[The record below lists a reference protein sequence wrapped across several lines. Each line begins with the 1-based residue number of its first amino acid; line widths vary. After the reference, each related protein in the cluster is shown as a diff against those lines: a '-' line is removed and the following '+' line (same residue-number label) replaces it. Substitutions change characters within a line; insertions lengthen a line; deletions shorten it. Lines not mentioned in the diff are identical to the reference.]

1 MTQLTS
7 SVSLRRA
14 DRENIWADVGPH
26 SDSHAS
32 IARWVIATVMV
43 AQVAFLLWGCDWDLC
58 NDEAEYWA
66 WSRRLDWSY
75 YTRGPLIAWL
85 IRLST
90 TLFGGLSERLTG
102 SPMLAC
108 RLPAVLLGGLTA
120 WGIFRLGELT
130 TGSRR
135 AAVLAVL
142 VLPAIPVLVVGGV
155 LITSDTPLACC
166 WVWGAVWI
174 FRGLQSGEIRHWLIA
189 GLIGALGVWTKYSFL
204 ALPASVGLFLL
215 LSRPHRRQLWRRPF
229 WLMSIVCVALGLLP
243 IVIWNAQHGWAGT
256 NQLADRVGLSS
267 RSSWGSI
274 SPVLHFLVGE
284 VAALGIVWWFVGI
297 AAIRQ
302 AIVVVRRPGADPTR
316 STAREPVPNWEAAG
330 SLFLLCNW
338 GVIWVACFCASLLGE
353 TEVNWMAPGYL
364 AMAILIGGRLDR
376 MIDERGAQKWLTAG
390 AWVICLATLSLLH
403 HTEWLYPAVARLLP
417 APTAACPVPLRH
429 YDPTARMRGHQELA
443 RAVQRTIE
451 RLGTRGMPS
460 FVLTPT
466 YVLASTLEFYLPAQP
481 ETYCLGWNFGMTPQ
495 PVNQHDLWHPNPRHD
510 PEAFHGRAA
519 ILVEDANTP
528 PNWARQQVRKK
539 VLGRMES
546 TERVTVY
553 ARGLAVAAWDIS
565 VCHDYH
571 GIAGYPQNAWG
582 QVDADE

>member
-1 MTQLTS
+1 MTCLTS
-7 SVSLRRA
+7 LVALGDLPRPTSLAGSRSIG
-14 DRENIWADVGPH
+14 DRHGR
-26 SDSHAS
+26 
-32 IARWVIATVMV
+32 IALAAIV
-43 AQVAFLLWGCDWDLC
+43 AVVFAQMAFLLWGCDWDLC

-90 TLFGGLSERLTG
+90 TLFGGISEVLTG

-108 RLPAVLLGGLTA
+108 RLPAMLSGGLTA

-130 TGSRR
+130 TRSRR
-135 AAVLAVL
+135 AAMLAVL
-142 VLPAIPVLVVGGV
+142 VLPAIPVLMVGGV
-155 LITSDTPLACC
+155 IITCDTPLACC
-166 WVWGAVWI
+166 WVWAAVWI
-174 FRGLQSGEIRHWLIA
+174 FRGLESQEIRHWIIA
-189 GLIGALGVWTKYSFL
+189 GLIGALGVLTKYSFL
-204 ALPASVGLFLL
+204 ALPGSVGLFLL
-215 LSRPHRRQLWRRPF
+215 LSRPHRGQLVRRPF
-229 WLMSIVCVALGLLP
+229 WVMSILCAGLGLVP
-243 IVIWNAQHGWAGT
+243 IAIWNSQHGWAGA

-267 RSSWGSI
+267 RSSWGGI
-274 SPVLHFLVGE
+274 WPVLHFLGGDV
-284 VAALGIVWWFVGI
+284 VALGIVWWLAGI
-297 AAIRQ
+297 DAIRQ
-302 AIVVVRRPGADPTR
+302 AIAGRPRLADAHAR
-316 STAREPVPNWEAAG
+316 SGPDEAMPHQHWTG

-338 GVIWVACFCASLLGE
+338 GVIWAACFVASLLGE

-364 AMAILIGGRLDR
+364 ALAILIGARLDR
-376 MIDERGAQKWLTAG
+376 MVEERGAQKWVTG
-390 AWVICLATLSLLH
+390 AAWAACLATLIVMH
-403 HTEWLYPAVARLLP
+403 HTEWLYPAIARVLP
-417 APTAACPVPLRH
+417 APTTALPVPLRH

-451 RLGTRGMPS
+451 RLEGRGTPS

-466 YVLASTLEFYLPAQP
+466 YALASTLEFYLPGQP

-519 ILVEDANTP
+519 IMVEDANTP
-528 PNWARQQVRKK
+528 PSWASQQVRKK

-546 TERVTVY
+546 SERVTVY
-553 ARGLAVAAWDIS
+553 EGGLAVGAWDIS

-571 GIAGYPQNAWG
+571 GIAGYRQNPWG
-582 QVDADE
+582 QDPTE